1 MNGHLS
7 DCSHAMQRTIQQEQT
22 GFHTVSKFI
31 FSHKGLIDFQGNFR
45 KFILKGDVWM
55 RKPGRS
61 RLSSRWWA
69 HLLSHTHPHLSFLWG
84 DRKGVCSKHQLFSNW
99 QTGEETL
106 SHPPLPLLPSPL
118 SSRYAFT
125 SLTPTFSSQSL
136 FSGWLVFS
144 SYSSTKETKEA
155 GLLSL
160 FSPLQREGGTRPAD
174 HPFQS
179 CKEQAQQKVSACKI
193 VTRAKNT
200 CAGAESNKH
209 SGSVFKKQRQPKEN
223 FEYACA
229 CVHAVLKLVGTLW
242 GGAILS
248 TFQCGAVPCCQNT
261 PFPMYHFNDT

>member
-1 MNGHLS
+1 MVG
-7 DCSHAMQRTIQQEQT
+7 T
-22 GFHTVSKFI
+22 
-31 FSHKGLIDFQGNFR
+31 
-45 KFILKGDVWM
+45 
-55 RKPGRS
+55 PP
-61 RLSSRWWA
+61 
-69 HLLSHTHPHLSFLWG
+69 LSHTHPHLSFLWG
-84 DRKGVCSKHQLFSNW
+84 DRKGVCSKHQLSSNW

-144 SYSSTKETKEA
+144 SSSSTKETKEA

-200 CAGAESNKH
+200 SKPTIILWHLCGECKGMCRCRKQQTFWISFPKTKTAQSERKLWVCMCVCSCSSKTGWNFVGWGYI
-209 SGSVFKKQRQPKEN
+209 GSFSHMP
-223 FEYACA
+223 
-229 CVHAVLKLVGTLW
+229 
-242 GGAILS
+242 